1 MAKELE
7 IKIKIDGQEI
17 DVAKKST
24 KELTEQ
30 ISGLRT
36 KLSEVPIGSAEFKKI
51 QGDIDTLEKGF
62 TKAKNATQ
70 PFIES
75 MSQLPGVLG
84 VLGESIKGIKKGF
97 DLLAENPL
105 IAVFTAAVFVIEK
118 VAEKLES
125 MKAVSEALEKA
136 MSIFGTVTDTVVNN
150 VLKPLVNVVSGAI
163 EGITKLS
170 TTVLGWVS
178 GSEQAADATEKYA
191 DQLRELN
198 LQSGELAIKQA
209 EAAAKINEAKEKA
222 QDANLPLNER
232 IGALKEAKK
241 FEDETATAS
250 KNAATLKVQDE
261 LIKLNTSLGANAKIQ
276 AAIESGHKDQLR
288 WAAEELL
295 KNDEVNVAKVQG
307 AQQTIATLYDIDAQ
321 AALRNRRL
329 NTATRALEKQDE
341 SKANEEAKAAAE
353 QKKDYEK
360 RLNDFKADLRLQN
373 ITDEKQKALI
383 SLENDKTK
391 SLAEIET
398 LKLSE
403 TRKAALKK
411 AALEDYAAKEKVLLE
426 KQRQDRLKEEK
437 TLDEQLK
444 QLSIDAIKDETERA
458 VADEQNKFE
467 KRRSKLVEEMLKLGK
482 TTEEMNAAL
491 ELLEEEHQNKTNKIK
506 EDGAKKG
513 ADLVYKQIEF
523 ERQTRV
529 LDLQNKLQQ
538 IDNEFKAEDI
548 KILERQKVLEQQAE
562 EDRKKELDNLTK
574 LHDAKQISDD
584 EFFERSALLW
594 QIYNTKITGI
604 GIKSAK
610 DEKKAKLDIRT
621 QALDDIA
628 TLAGKESDIG
638 KAALVAKQLLL
649 AQELYL
655 EITRTITFSTQA
667 AARSTVA
674 VAEGTAQTA
683 KIGFPENI
691 PMLLAYAV
699 QAAAI
704 IAAISSAVGS
714 AKSGGSSASS
724 AATGGGGK
732 PGIESSKGYGDG
744 GLLEGPRHAE
754 GGMMIN
760 AEGGE
765 AIMTRGAV
773 TMFGPLLSQLNQ
785 AGGGTSFAKGV
796 SGSANYDNPKSPSN
810 TSSEPTIIKTYVV
823 AQDMNTMNHK
833 QARLKD
839 LSTL

>member
-7 IKIKIDGQEI
+7 IKIKVDGQEI
-17 DVAKKST
+17 DIAKKST
-24 KELTEQ
+24 KELTDQ
-30 ISGLRT
+30 IAGLRT

-51 QGDIDTLEKGF
+51 QGDINNLEAGF
-62 TKAKNATQ
+62 IKAKNATQ
-70 PFIES
+70 PFLQS
-75 MSQLPGVLG
+75 MSELPGVLG
-84 VLGESIKGIKKGF
+84 VLGQSIQGVKKGF

-136 MSIFGTVTDTVVNN
+136 MSIFGTVTDTVVNA

-222 QDANLPLNER
+222 QDANLPLKER
-232 IGALKEAKK
+232 IGALKDAKK

-261 LIKLNTSLGANAKIQ
+261 LIKLNTSLDANAKIQ
-276 AAIESGHKDQLR
+276 AAIESGHKEQLR

-295 KNDEVNVAKVQG
+295 KNDEVNVDKVKG

-321 AALRNRRL
+321 ASLRNRRL
-329 NTATRALEKQDE
+329 NTTTRGLEKEDE
-341 SKANEEAKAAAE
+341 SKATEEAKAASE
-353 QKKDYEK
+353 SKKDFEK
-360 RLNDFKADLRLQN
+360 RLNDFKLDLRLQN
-373 ITDEKQKALI
+373 ITDEKQKGLI
-383 SLENDKTK
+383 SLDNDKTK

-403 TRKAALKK
+403 SRKAELRK
-411 AALEDYAAKEKVLLE
+411 AALEDYAAKEKVFLE
-426 KQRQDRLKEEK
+426 KQKQDRLKQEQTFE
-437 TLDEQLK
+437 DELTQLK
-444 QLSIDAIKDETERA
+444 IGAIKDEIQKAEAAENDRY
-458 VADEQNKFE
+458 QKQ
-467 KRRSKLVEEMLKLGK
+467 KSKLVLEMLALNK
-482 TTEEMNAAL
+482 TTEEMNEAL
-491 ELLEEEHQNKTNKIK
+491 DLAEQTHQNNITKIK

-513 ADLVYKQIEF
+513 ADLIYKQIEF

-529 LDLQNKLQQ
+529 LDLQNKLDN

-548 KILERQKVLEQQAE
+548 KIRERQKVLEEQAN
-562 EDRKKELDNLTK
+562 EDRLKEIENLEK
-574 LHDAKQISDD
+574 LHNAKEISDD
-584 EFFERSALLW
+584 DFFIRSALQW
-594 QIYNTKITGI
+594 QIYNTKILKI
-604 GIKSAK
+604 GITTTKQLVDNQMQLAK
-610 DEKKAKLDIRT
+610 GIDALGVSVGQVADAFGKETEAGKALQLVSQGLILTSEILTFKREIE
-621 QALDDIA
+621 ALTTLGAAEAEAVLKGSSLPFPGNLLAIA
-628 TLAGKESDIG
+628 T
-638 KAALVAKQLLL
+638 
-649 AQELYL
+649 
-655 EITRTITFSTQA
+655 TITTFAS
-667 AARSTVA
+667 
-674 VAEGTAQTA
+674 
-683 KIGFPENI
+683 
-691 PMLLAYAV
+691 
-699 QAAAI
+699 I
-704 IAAISSAVGS
+704 ITTISSMVKGP
-714 AKSGGSSASS
+714 SGGSSSS
-724 AATGGGGK
+724 SNAATGQSLGKAYGQGGV
-732 PGIESSKGYGDG
+732 IDG
-744 GLLEGPRHAE
+744 PPHAQ

-785 AGGGTSFAKGV
+785 AGGGTSFNVGAINGTRF
-796 SGSANYDNPKSPSN
+796 DNPT
-810 TSSEPTIIKTYVV
+810 TSVPQSEPQIIKTYVV
-823 AQDMNTMNHK
+823 EKELTSSQQK
-833 QARLKD
+833 QARLKN